1 MKKEAKTMK
10 ASVLL
15 SILVLSAL
23 LLAACGPT
31 VDEAKTQFC
40 NDLDELDVEV
50 NSLRDVDS
58 LDDIKQAGED
68 IRDAWDQVVKS
79 AEKLDDVQLDA
90 TKEAYDAMLSAI
102 EGAPDSGSLS
112 GALETVTGAVTTFA
126 TSFKEIYTTT
136 CGAQ

>member
-1 MKKEAKTMK
+1 MK

-15 SILVLSAL
+15 SILILSAL

-40 NDLDELDVEV
+40 NDLDELDAAV

-58 LDDIKQAGED
+58 LDDIEQAGED

-90 TKEAYDAMLSAI
+90 TKEAYDAMLGAI
-102 EGAPDSGSLS
+102 EEAPDSGSLS
-112 GALETVTGAVTTFA
+112 GALEAVTGAVTTFA
-126 TSFKEIYTTT
+126 TSFKEIHTTT

>member
-1 MKKEAKTMK
+1 MK

-15 SILVLSAL
+15 SILILSAL

-40 NDLDELDVEV
+40 NDLDELDAAV

-58 LDDIKQAGED
+58 LDDIEQAGED

-90 TKEAYDAMLSAI
+90 TKEAYDAMLGAI
-102 EGAPDSGSLS
+102 EEAPDSGSLS

-126 TSFKEIYTTT
+126 TSFKEIHTTT

>member
-1 MKKEAKTMK
+1 MK

-40 NDLDELDVEV
+40 NDLDELDAAV

-102 EGAPDSGSLS
+102 EEAPDSGSLS
-112 GALETVTGAVTTFA
+112 GALEAVTGAVTTFA
-126 TSFKEIYTTT
+126 TSFKEIHTTT

>member
-1 MKKEAKTMK
+1 MKV
-10 ASVLL
+10 SVLL

-40 NDLDELDVEV
+40 NDLDELDAAV

-58 LDDIKQAGED
+58 LDDIEQAGED

-90 TKEAYDAMLSAI
+90 TKEAYDAMLGAI
-102 EGAPDSGSLS
+102 EEAPDSGSLS
-112 GALETVTGAVTTFA
+112 GALEAVTGAVTTFA
-126 TSFKEIYTTT
+126 TSFKEIHTTT

>member
-1 MKKEAKTMK
+1 MKV
-10 ASVLL
+10 SVLL

-31 VDEAKTQFC
+31 VDEAKSQFC
-40 NDLDELDVEV
+40 NDLDELDAAV

-90 TKEAYDAMLSAI
+90 TKEAYDAMLGAI
-102 EGAPDSGSLS
+102 EEAPDSGSLS
-112 GALETVTGAVTTFA
+112 GALEAVTGAVTTFA
-126 TSFKEIYTTT
+126 TSFKEIHTTT